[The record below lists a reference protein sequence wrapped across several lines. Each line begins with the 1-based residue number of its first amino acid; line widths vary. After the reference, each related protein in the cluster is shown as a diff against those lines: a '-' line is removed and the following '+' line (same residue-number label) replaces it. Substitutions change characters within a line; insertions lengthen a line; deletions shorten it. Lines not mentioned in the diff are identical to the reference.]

1 MKNSCALL
9 FLTSVFALEDAAVE
23 RQFELE
29 ISIVLGEMIQFLAQ
43 DLKLQLALL
52 EFRVFADQFTQ
63 AIVTNAKQV
72 GFLEESNGSWG
83 T

>member
-1 MKNSCALL
+1 M
-9 FLTSVFALEDAAVE
+9 FALQDAAVE

-29 ISIVLGEMIQFLAQ
+29 ISIVFREMIQFVVQ

-52 EFRVFADQFTQ
+52 ELRVFADQFTQ

-72 GFLEESNGSWG
+72 GFLERIEPDIAKLTHS
-83 T
+83 